1 MNVSG
6 FAKKRNFFI
15 PEKRYNEF
23 LVALIFNEY
32 FGKIKSLFDSKKI

>member
-15 PEKRYNEF
+15 PEKRYNMF
-23 LVALIFNEY
+23 LVVLIFYEC
-32 FGKIKSLFDSKKI
+32 FGKFKSLFGSKKI